1 MKYCLGS
8 GYELLSAH
16 DSSVSLVRLFKSNQ
30 GGQCSGNII
39 KVKYDSFIFQVTVK
53 TDDMDLAGDIIQ
65 ALASFL
71 GIEVD
76 MLPNKKLHLVTHIF
90 YFMKILCRCASVQ

>member
-1 MKYCLGS
+1 M
-8 GYELLSAH
+8 
-16 DSSVSLVRLFKSNQ
+16 
-30 GGQCSGNII
+30 
-39 KVKYDSFIFQVTVK
+39 K

-76 MLPNKKLHLVTHIF
+76 MPKICNLHLMSSIF
-90 YFMKILCRCASVQ
+90 CLGFVFFN

>member
-1 MKYCLGS
+1 M
-8 GYELLSAH
+8 
-16 DSSVSLVRLFKSNQ
+16 
-30 GGQCSGNII
+30 
-39 KVKYDSFIFQVTVK
+39 K

-76 MLPNKKLHLVTHIF
+76 MPTISNLHLMTSNFCLGFQLALEDTILPCVCSVTDN
-90 YFMKILCRCASVQ
+90 K

>member
-1 MKYCLGS
+1 MIT
-8 GYELLSAH
+8 LSE
-16 DSSVSLVRLFKSNQ
+16 K
-30 GGQCSGNII
+30 
-39 KVKYDSFIFQVTVK
+39 DSFNFQVTVK

-76 MLPNKKLHLVTHIF
+76 TCMLPNKKLHLVSSIF
-90 YFMKILCRCASVQ
+90 C

>member
-1 MKYCLGS
+1 MKVDNVVIT
-8 GYELLSAH
+8 LSE
-16 DSSVSLVRLFKSNQ
+16 K
-30 GGQCSGNII
+30 
-39 KVKYDSFIFQVTVK
+39 DSFNFQVTVK

-76 MLPNKKLHLVTHIF
+76 MLPNKKLHLVSSIF
-90 YFMKILCRCASVQ
+90 C

>member
-1 MKYCLGS
+1 MDNIVVPFYL
-8 GYELLSAH
+8 
-16 DSSVSLVRLFKSNQ
+16 VSFR
-30 GGQCSGNII
+30 I
-39 KVKYDSFIFQVTVK
+39 KVSFIFQVTVK

-76 MLPNKKLHLVTHIF
+76 MAQTIS
-90 YFMKILCRCASVQ
+90 CT

>member
-1 MKYCLGS
+1 M
-8 GYELLSAH
+8 
-16 DSSVSLVRLFKSNQ
+16 
-30 GGQCSGNII
+30 
-39 KVKYDSFIFQVTVK
+39 TVK

-76 MLPNKKLHLVTHIF
+76 MLPNKKLHLVTHFLF
-90 YFMKILCRCASVQ
+90 YEDSMSLCVCSVTDHR

>member
-1 MKYCLGS
+1 
-8 GYELLSAH
+8 
-16 DSSVSLVRLFKSNQ
+16 
-30 GGQCSGNII
+30 
-39 KVKYDSFIFQVTVK
+39 VTVK

-76 MLPNKKLHLVTHIF
+76 RPPNKKLPLVSSIF
-90 YFMKILCRCASVQ
+90 C

>member
-1 MKYCLGS
+1 M
-8 GYELLSAH
+8 
-16 DSSVSLVRLFKSNQ
+16 
-30 GGQCSGNII
+30 
-39 KVKYDSFIFQVTVK
+39 K

-76 MLPNKKLHLVTHIF
+76 MLTISNVHLMSSSVLQLALEDTILPCVCSVTDNK
-90 YFMKILCRCASVQ
+90 

>member
-1 MKYCLGS
+1 MSCCQPMIQVSFWCGCLKAIKVDNVVVT
-8 GYELLSAH
+8 LLSKI
-16 DSSVSLVRLFKSNQ
+16 LLF
-30 GGQCSGNII
+30 
-39 KVKYDSFIFQVTVK
+39 FQVTVK

-76 MLPNKKLHLVTHIF
+76 MLPNKKLHLVTYIF
-90 YFMKILCRCASVQ
+90 YFMKFLCRCVSVQ

>member
-1 MKYCLGS
+1 MFG
-8 GYELLSAH
+8 
-16 DSSVSLVRLFKSNQ
+16 VRFF
-30 GGQCSGNII
+30 
-39 KVKYDSFIFQVTVK
+39 YFQVTVK

-76 MLPNKKLHLVTHIF
+76 MPKISNLHLMSSIGLCVLHLTLEDSILPFVYSVTLTTDECGKSKCHTS
-90 YFMKILCRCASVQ
+90 L

>member
-1 MKYCLGS
+1 M
-8 GYELLSAH
+8 
-16 DSSVSLVRLFKSNQ
+16 
-30 GGQCSGNII
+30 
-39 KVKYDSFIFQVTVK
+39 K

-76 MLPNKKLHLVTHIF
+76 MLTISNVHLMSSNFCLGFVFFNWH
-90 YFMKILCRCASVQ
+90 

>member
-1 MKYCLGS
+1 MVPFYL
-8 GYELLSAH
+8 
-16 DSSVSLVRLFKSNQ
+16 VSFR
-30 GGQCSGNII
+30 I
-39 KVKYDSFIFQVTVK
+39 KVSFIFQVTVK

-76 MLPNKKLHLVTHIF
+76 MAQTIS
-90 YFMKILCRCASVQ
+90 CT